1 MNKFENMTLGQ
12 LRKNLVDAIVET
24 RGKDYALGWL
34 YSAYSLGGHGVDDDR
49 DHLIAQ
55 IREYRESV
63 SV

>member
-1 MNKFENMTLGQ
+1 MKEFENMTLVQ
-12 LRKNLVDAIVET
+12 LRKNLVDTIVET

-34 YSAYSLGGHGVDDDR
+34 YSAYSLGGRGVDDDR

-55 IREYRESV
+55 IREYRETV